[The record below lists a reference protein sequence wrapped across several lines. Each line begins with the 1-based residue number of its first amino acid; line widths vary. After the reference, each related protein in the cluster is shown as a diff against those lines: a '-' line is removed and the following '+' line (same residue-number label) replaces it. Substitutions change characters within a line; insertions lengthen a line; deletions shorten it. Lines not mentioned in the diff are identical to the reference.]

1 VKLILNRRYRG
12 KIETIPLPAQTG
24 TLTYNGRAQSPVWQN
39 YDNTKMT
46 MGGTTSSVNAGTF
59 IATFIPKKG
68 YCWRDG
74 SKTAKNVTWRIGKA
88 TPTLSLGKTEFHVD
102 RSYPLTDST
111 AVSCIS
117 DGNAV
122 FTFIKS
128 VNGKIH
134 SQTAGENTLE
144 ISFSDGLRNPM
155 KLTVSLENGQLLIV
169 SEGKTIP
176 IQLHFEL
183 YFAGT
188 QNCNQSN
195 ACAFVVNNHGV
206 AVGAR

>member
-1 VKLILNRRYRG
+1 MILNRRYRG
-12 KIETIPLPAQTG
+12 KIEKIPLPAQTD
-24 TLTYNGRAQSPVWQN
+24 TLTYNGQAQSPAWLN
-39 YDNTKMT
+39 YDSNKMT
-46 MGGTTSSVNAGTF
+46 MSGVASSTNAGTF
-59 IATFIPKKG
+59 TATFTPKRG
-68 YCWRDG
+68 YCWEDG
-74 SKTAKNVTWRIGKA
+74 SRKVRNVTWSIGKA

-122 FTFIKS
+122 FTFIKN